1 MAEVDVEKFV
11 NSKYSDLFRET
22 TESKMFNLGVCYG
35 YFLTY
40 KTLKELG
47 YADIAESLTS
57 FAKDDET
64 YSDLLTMIK
73 MYQMPNKFNTMLMA
87 MRKKDEL
94 SKDELSKD
102 EVDMVSEFAE
112 FLYQKGIKENE
123 QNK

>member
-1 MAEVDVEKFV
+1 MAEIDVEKFLS
-11 NSKYSDLFRET
+11 SKYNALLKET

-35 YFLTY
+35 YFFTY

-47 YADIAESLTS
+47 YADIAESLIS
-57 FAKDDET
+57 SIKDDEA
-64 YSDLLTMIK
+64 YLDLLTMIK

-94 SKDELSKD
+94 NKD

>member
-1 MAEVDVEKFV
+1 MAEIDVEKFLS
-11 NSKYSDLFRET
+11 SKCNVLFRET

-35 YFLTY
+35 YFFTY

-47 YADIAESLTS
+47 YADIAESLIS
-57 FAKDDET
+57 SIKDDEA
-64 YSDLLTMIK
+64 YLDLLTMIK

-94 SKDELSKD
+94 NKD

>member
-1 MAEVDVEKFV
+1 MAEIDVEKFLS
-11 NSKYSDLFRET
+11 SKCNVLFNET

-94 SKDELSKD
+94 SKDE
-102 EVDMVSEFAE
+102 VDMVSEFAE

-123 QNK
+123 QNRKD

>member
-1 MAEVDVEKFV
+1 
-11 NSKYSDLFRET
+11 
-22 TESKMFNLGVCYG
+22 
-35 YFLTY
+35 
-40 KTLKELG
+40 
-47 YADIAESLTS
+47 
-57 FAKDDET
+57 
-64 YSDLLTMIK
+64 MIK

-94 SKDELSKD
+94 NKD

>member
-1 MAEVDVEKFV
+1 MAQIDVEKFLS
-11 NSKYSDLFRET
+11 SKYNALFKET

-57 FAKDDET
+57 FAKDDEA
-64 YSDLLTMIK
+64 YSDLLTMMK

-94 SKDELSKD
+94 SKDEIN
-102 EVDMVSEFAE
+102 MVSEFAE

-123 QNK
+123 QNRKD

>member
-1 MAEVDVEKFV
+1 MAEIDVEKFLS
-11 NSKYSDLFRET
+11 SKYHALLKET

-73 MYQMPNKFNTMLMA
+73 MYQTPNKFNTMLMA
-87 MRKKDEL
+87 MRKNKQEDQLTKDEL
-94 SKDELSKD
+94 N
-102 EVDMVSEFAE
+102 MVSEFAD
-112 FLYQKGIKENE
+112 FLYQKGIKENITTE
-123 QNK
+123 

>member
-1 MAEVDVEKFV
+1 MAEIDVNKFV
-11 NSKYSDLFRET
+11 DSKYIALFKET
-22 TESKMFNLGVCYG
+22 TESKMFNLGICCG

-47 YADIAESLTS
+47 YADIAESITS
-57 FAKDDET
+57 FAKDDKT

-94 SKDELSKD
+94 SKDE
-102 EVDMVSEFAE
+102 VDMVSEFAE

-123 QNK
+123 QNRKD

>member
-1 MAEVDVEKFV
+1 MAEIDVEKFLS
-11 NSKYSDLFRET
+11 SKYNALFKET

-35 YFLTY
+35 YFFTY

-57 FAKDDET
+57 FAKDDEA
-64 YSDLLTMIK
+64 YSDLLTMVK

-94 SKDELSKD
+94 SKDE
-102 EVDMVSEFAE
+102 VDMVSEFAE
-112 FLYQKGIKENE
+112 LLYQKGIKENE
-123 QNK
+123 QNRKD

>member
-1 MAEVDVEKFV
+1 MAEIDVEKFLS
-11 NSKYSDLFRET
+11 SKYHALLKET

-57 FAKDDET
+57 FAKDDEA
-64 YSDLLTMIK
+64 YSDLLTMVK
-73 MYQMPNKFNTMLMA
+73 MYQIPNKFNTMLMA
-87 MRKKDEL
+87 MRK
-94 SKDELSKD
+94 KDELSKD

-123 QNK
+123 QNRKD